1 MTTESYEKILETL
14 GIEDIT
20 ENLGDITT
28 EQLAERIR
36 LCDEWV
42 PELVEELCKRAD
54 MESEYE
60 DADADGETFESVVYA
75 AAEKLGVTI

>member
-36 LCDEWV
+36 LCDEWI
-42 PELVEELCKRAD
+42 PELVEELCYRAD
-54 MESEYE
+54 MLDEWREAGPDDSEE
-60 DADADGETFESVVYA
+60 LIYA

>member
-36 LCDEWV
+36 LCDERI

-60 DADADGETFESVVYA
+60 DADGETFESVAYA
-75 AAEKLGVTI
+75 AAEKLGVNI

>member
-36 LCDEWV
+36 ICDEWI
-42 PELVEELCKRAD
+42 PELVEELCYRAD
-54 MESEYE
+54 MLDEWREADPDDSEE
-60 DADADGETFESVVYA
+60 LIYA
-75 AAEKLGVTI
+75 AAEKLGVEI

>member
-36 LCDEWV
+36 LCDEWI
-42 PELVEELCKRAD
+42 PELVDELCKRAD

-60 DADADGETFESVVYA
+60 DADGETFESVAYA
-75 AAEKLGVTI
+75 AAEKLGVNI

>member
-36 LCDEWV
+36 ICDEWI
-42 PELVEELCKRAD
+42 PELVEELCYRAD
-54 MESEYE
+54 MLDEWREADPDDSEELIY
-60 DADADGETFESVVYA
+60 S
-75 AAEKLGVTI
+75 AAEKLGVEI

>member
-1 MTTESYEKILETL
+1 MTTESYEKILEIL

-36 LCDEWV
+36 ICDEWI
-42 PELVEELCKRAD
+42 PELVEELCYRANMLD
-54 MESEYE
+54 EWREADPDDSEELIY
-60 DADADGETFESVVYA
+60 T
-75 AAEKLGVTI
+75 AAEKLGVEI

>member
-36 LCDEWV
+36 ICDEWI
-42 PELVEELCKRAD
+42 PELVEELCYRAD
-54 MESEYE
+54 MLDEWHEADPDDSEELIYI
-60 DADADGETFESVVYA
+60 
-75 AAEKLGVTI
+75 AAEKLGVEI

>member
-1 MTTESYEKILETL
+1 MTTESYEKILDTL

-36 LCDEWV
+36 ICDEWI

-54 MESEYE
+54 MLDEWREADPDDSEELIY
-60 DADADGETFESVVYA
+60 T
-75 AAEKLGVTI
+75 AAEKLGVEI